1 MGLTRSSFVRAMV
14 FQITTKFLPGSR
26 CVIGSLLFIAN
37 KFGDLNLQ
45 KPESCE
51 VVGSGTGHL
60 PPAPVR
66 VDLVNEAR
74 LGHGLVKLGKM
85 ELDPSGD
92 KTDHT
97 LAVLAAITDPIYQ
110 SSPESDSEGDREVYI
125 VGQGEEPHEKTVEEI
140 QREVEEE
147 IARAAR
153 LARDAERGKRHNG
166 L

>member
-1 MGLTRSSFVRAMV
+1 
-14 FQITTKFLPGSR
+14 
-26 CVIGSLLFIAN
+26 
-37 KFGDLNLQ
+37 
-45 KPESCE
+45 
-51 VVGSGTGHL
+51 
-60 PPAPVR
+60 
-66 VDLVNEAR
+66 
-74 LGHGLVKLGKM
+74 M

-97 LAVLAAITDPIYQ
+97 SAVLAAITDPIYQ

-147 IARAAR
+147 IARAAH